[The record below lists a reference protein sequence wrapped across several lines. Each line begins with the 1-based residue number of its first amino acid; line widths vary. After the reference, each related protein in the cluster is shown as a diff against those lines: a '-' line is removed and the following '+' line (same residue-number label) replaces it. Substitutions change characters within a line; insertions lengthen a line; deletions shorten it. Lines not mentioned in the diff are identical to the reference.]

1 MTIKEVK
8 EWLDRG
14 RFIDGEINIL
24 LAERDR
30 LFEQAT
36 KITKA
41 PKIDNVT
48 EGGGNAIERIMLK
61 YTNCTTKI
69 DMRVDELCRVKEE
82 IEAVIDKVEDRKL
95 RNLLRCRYIN
105 CMTWEDTAYALG
117 LSYVHVVR
125 RLHPKALC
133 EAQKILE
140 IAPPPKGGRAE

>member
-8 EWLDRG
+8 QWLGRG

-24 LAERDR
+24 LAERER

-41 PKIDNVT
+41 PKIDNVA
-48 EGGGNAIERIMLK
+48 EGGGNATERIMIK

-82 IEAVIDKVEDRKL
+82 IEAVIDKVEDYKL
-95 RNLLRCRYIN
+95 RNLLRYRYIN
-105 CMTWEDTAYALG
+105 CQTWEDTAYAMG
-117 LSYVHVVR
+117 LSYVHVVHN
-125 RLHPKALC
+125 LHPKALC
-133 EAQKILE
+133 EVKKLIEENSLS
-140 IAPPPKGGRAE
+140 GL

>member
-1 MTIKEVK
+1 MSNVK
-8 EWLDRG
+8 EWLNRAKNIDR
-14 RFIDGEINIL
+14 EINIL
-24 LAERDR
+24 LAERSR

-48 EGGGNAIERIMLK
+48 EGGGNATERIMLK
-61 YTNCTTKI
+61 YTNCTMKI

-82 IEAVIDKVEDRKL
+82 IEAVIDKVEDSKL

-105 CMTWEDTAYALG
+105 CMTWEDTAYAMG
-117 LSYVHVVR
+117 MSFYHVVH

-133 EAQKILE
+133 EVQKILE
-140 IAPPPKGGRAE
+140 TAPPSKVGRAE